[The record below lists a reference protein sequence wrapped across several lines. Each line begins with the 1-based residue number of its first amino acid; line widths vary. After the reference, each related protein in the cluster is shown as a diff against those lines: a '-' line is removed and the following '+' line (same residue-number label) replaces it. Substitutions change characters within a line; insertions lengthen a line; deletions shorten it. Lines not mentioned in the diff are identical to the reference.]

1 MRSTWRRWTVACTIA
16 SGVWGTVGIQLATAA
31 PPPIEQALGLNSI
44 QRDVE
49 YDRPAAADIPKCT
62 IQAENVGQ
70 SKGWVV
76 RSPAGQTLRKFVDT
90 NGDNVVDLW
99 CYYQDG
105 LEVYRDIDTD
115 NNGKADQYRW
125 LNTAGCR
132 WGLDSNEDGK
142 IDSWKQISA
151 EEVSAEVIGA
161 IVARDAARFS
171 NVLLTAAELAE
182 LGLSPERV
190 TEVKAKLDAAPTA
203 FNEALRAQKLV
214 PAKSQWVQFGAGRPG
229 IVPAGTDGSTKDILV
244 YENVVAVIDSE
255 GKHGQ
260 VPIGT
265 LIQVGNN
272 WRLLGAPDLAA
283 EEGLADS
290 GLFFRVVPNVPA
302 PAADGQTPGA
312 PDKATQDL
320 LAKLEEVDKA
330 SAKAANPE
338 EEARFNAQ
346 RADILGQLAA
356 GAATDADRAQWC
368 RQLADTVSAAVQ
380 SNALPDGVDRL
391 AALFEQLKTK
401 GADAELLA
409 YVKFRQLTA
418 DYSRSLQASDADF
431 AKVQDKWLA
440 DLQQFVADFP
450 KSPDTAEAMLQLAIA
465 KEFAGEEDQ
474 AKTFYA
480 KIATDFG
487 DSSSAAK
494 AAGAKARLE
503 SVGKPLVL
511 RGADLQGRKFDIG
524 QFRGKVVLVQY
535 WATWCEPA
543 KADMALLKEL
553 QAKYAKS
560 GFTVIGVN
568 LDNQRASL
576 DEFLKTNRLPWLQIF
591 EPGGLDGRL
600 ANEMGI
606 LTLPTMLLIDEKGN
620 VVDRNIHV
628 SQLDTELK
636 KRLK

>member
-1 MRSTWRRWTVACTIA
+1 MRSTWRHWTAVCTLA
-16 SGVWGTVGIQLATAA
+16 SGVLGILDVQTSRAA

-49 YDRPAAADIPKCT
+49 YDRPTAEEAAKCA

-70 SKGWVV
+70 AKGWVV
-76 RSPAGQTLRKFVDT
+76 RSAAGQTLRKFVDT

-105 LEVYRDIDTD
+105 LEVYRDIDAD
-115 NNGKADQYRW
+115 HNGKADQYRW
-125 LNTAGCR
+125 LNTAGSR
-132 WGLDSNEDGK
+132 WGLDTNEDGK

-161 IVARDAARFS
+161 IVARDATRFS
-171 NVLLTAAELAE
+171 NILLTTAELAD
-182 LGLSPERV
+182 LGLSGDRAKEL
-190 TEVKAKLDAAPTA
+190 TAKLEGAGAA
-203 FNEALRAQKLV
+203 FGEAIRTQKMVL
-214 PAKSQWVQFGAGRPG
+214 PKANWVQFGAGRPG
-229 IVPAGTDGSTKDILV
+229 LVPAGTDGSTKDVLV
-244 YENVVAVIDSE
+244 YENVVAVIDNE

-265 LIQVGNN
+265 LIQVGSN
-272 WRLLGAPDLAA
+272 WRLIGVPDLAA

-290 GLFFRVVPNVPA
+290 GLFFRVVPNIPN
-302 PAADGQTPGA
+302 PEEGEQAAGA

-320 LAKLEEVDKA
+320 LAKLEGIDKQ
-330 SAKAANPE
+330 SAKATTPA
-338 EEARFNAQ
+338 EEAGFNAQ
-346 RADILGQLAA
+346 RADILGQLVTSAT
-356 GAATDADRAQWC
+356 TDADRAQWC

-391 AALFEQLKTK
+391 NTLFEQLKAK
-401 GADAELLA
+401 GADVELQA
-409 YVKFRQLTA
+409 YVRFRQLTA
-418 DYSRSLQASDADF
+418 DYSRSLQNANDDF

-440 DLQQFVADFP
+440 DLQQFVVDFP

-474 AKTFYA
+474 AKAFYA
-480 KIATDFG
+480 KIVTDFA

-494 AAGAKARLE
+494 AAGAKTRLE
-503 SVGKPLVL
+503 SVGKPIVL
-511 RGADLQGRKFDIG
+511 RGADVQGRKVDLA

-560 GFTVIGVN
+560 GFTIVGVN
-568 LDNQRASL
+568 LDNEKASL
-576 DEFLKTNRLPWLQIF
+576 DEFLKTNRLPWVQIY
-591 EPGGLDGRL
+591 ESGGLDGRL
-600 ANEMGI
+600 ANELGI
-606 LTLPTMLLIDEKGN
+606 LTLPTMILLDEKGN
-620 VVDRNIHV
+620 VVDRNIHI